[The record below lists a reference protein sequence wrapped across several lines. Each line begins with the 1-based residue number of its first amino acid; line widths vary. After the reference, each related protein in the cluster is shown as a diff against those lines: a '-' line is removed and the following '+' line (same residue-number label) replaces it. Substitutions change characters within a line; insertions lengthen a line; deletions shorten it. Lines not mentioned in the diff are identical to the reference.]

1 MRRSWGVR
9 RLGAAAA
16 VLVPL
21 LACDAVQAARP
32 LVTEDAG
39 VLDRGDCEFEGV
51 GSRLSV
57 DGRTAR
63 SGLLQVAC
71 GIGIQTQLSGAFAT
85 TRIEDGHSTQAAA
98 GGKTSLR
105 DLTDEQVGVA
115 LAYTF
120 IGTRPSGM
128 GWRYDYTALL
138 GVVTVPMRKDLLVHL
153 NLGASRSRIDEET
166 NAIWAVAAEFLQV
179 AHPGLDLV
187 VETFG
192 NQRDPLWLNAGVRYA
207 VVPERFTVNA
217 SFGVQGGSGQ
227 AKLATIGF
235 KLNF

>member
-1 MRRSWGVR
+1 MRRSWGGKR
-9 RLGAAAA
+9 PGAVAALLA
-16 VLVPL
+16 AL
-21 LACDAVQAARP
+21 LACDSVQAARP

-39 VLDRGDCEFEGV
+39 VLDRGDCELEGV

-57 DGRTAR
+57 DGRRAR
-63 SGLLQVAC
+63 SGLLQLAC
-71 GIGIQTQLSGAFAT
+71 GLGIQTQLSGALAT
-85 TRIEDGHSTQAAA
+85 TRIEDEHSVQAAA

-105 DLTDEQVGVA
+105 ALTDEQVGVA
-115 LAYTF
+115 LAYSF

-128 GWRYDYTALL
+128 GWRYDYTSLV
-138 GVVTVPMRKDLLVHL
+138 GVVTVPMRKDLLVHA
-153 NLGASRSRIDEET
+153 NLGASRSRVDEET

-179 AHPGLDLV
+179 ARPGFDLM

-192 NQRDPLWLNAGVRYA
+192 NQRDPLWLNVGVRYA
-207 VVPERFTVNA
+207 VVPERLTVNA
-217 SFGVQGGSGQ
+217 SFGIQGGSEQ

>member
-1 MRRSWGVR
+1 MRRSWGVG
-9 RLGAAAA
+9 RLDTAAA
-16 VLVPL
+16 VLVAL
-21 LACDAVQAARP
+21 LACDGVQAARP

-39 VLDRGDCEFEGV
+39 VLDRGACEFEGV

-57 DGRTAR
+57 DGQTAR

-71 GIGIQTQLSGAFAT
+71 GVGTQTQLSGAFAT
-85 TRIEDGHSTQAAA
+85 TRIEDEHSLQAAA

-138 GVVTVPMRKDLLVHL
+138 GVVSVPIRKDLLVHV

-179 AHPGLDLV
+179 GHPGLDLM

-207 VVPERFTVNA
+207 VVPERFIVNA
-217 SFGVQGGSGQ
+217 SFGIQGGSSQ